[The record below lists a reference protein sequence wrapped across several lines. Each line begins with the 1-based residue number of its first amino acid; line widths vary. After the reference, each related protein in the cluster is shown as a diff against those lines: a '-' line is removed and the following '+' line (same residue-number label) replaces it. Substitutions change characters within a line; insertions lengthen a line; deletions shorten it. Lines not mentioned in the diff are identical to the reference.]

1 MLAGVGGLVAAM
13 VVAVSAVT
21 FVWPST
27 QSPGRADAIVVL
39 NGGGPRLETGLEL
52 ASAGV
57 APVLVVS
64 KAPGPLGCP
73 QPVRHVRVLCFSPH
87 PATTEGE
94 ARYVGALAR
103 ARRWHR
109 IVVVVTTPQVSRAR
123 LRVERCYPGT
133 VAMVGVSPG
142 GLGAWLYD
150 VAYEWGAMFKA
161 LVLQRGC

>member
-1 MLAGVGGLVAAM
+1 VLAGVGGVVAA
-13 VVAVSAVT
+13 VVAAVSGVT
-21 FVWPST
+21 FVWPNT
-27 QSPGRADAIVVL
+27 QSPARA
-39 NGGGPRLETGLEL
+39 GLEL

-73 QPVRHVRVLCFSPH
+73 QPVRHVRVRCFSPH
-87 PATTEGE
+87 PATTQGE

-103 ARRWHR
+103 ARHWRR
-109 IVVVVTTPQVSRAR
+109 IVVVVSTPQVSRAR
-123 LRVERCYPGT
+123 LRIERCYPGT
-133 VAMVGVSPG
+133 VAMVAVSPG

-161 LVLQRGC
+161 LVLQPGC